1 MSEFDFELVDL
12 EHVLVGHEHSLE
24 SKALE
29 SHAFEATATRQK
41 NLQLSVLHAFELP
54 GSHVKK
60 HGSHVGSSHSHILA
74 LVPEQV
80 VDSISTDLLLEHL
93 SKQDKPVSQ
102 VHHRR
107 KLMNLIQDACR
118 HEQLPQDVLDM
129 LYSTGLFIQV
139 ASLPKQLVYF
149 LYHHLRGPLNC
160 LDHELVVFLQ
170 PFFPVFSIEVH
181 ISILTLLLA
190 REAQKFFV
198 SDVELHTLTFLPITS
213 YLLIPPRNEICRI
226 DGLDLE
232 LLAHALDV
240 L

>member
-1 MSEFDFELVDL
+1 MKE
-12 EHVLVGHEHSLE
+12 
-24 SKALE
+24 
-29 SHAFEATATRQK
+29 
-41 NLQLSVLHAFELP
+41 
-54 GSHVKK
+54 

-80 VDSISTDLLLEHL
+80 VDSFSTDLLLEHL

-107 KLMNLIQDACR
+107 ELVNLIQDASR
-118 HEQLPQDVLDM
+118 HEQLPQDVLGM

-139 ASLPKQLVYF
+139 ASLLNQMIYL
-149 LYHHLRGPLNC
+149 LYHHQRGPLNC

-170 PFFPVFSIEVH
+170 PFFPIFVIEVH
-181 ISILTLLLA
+181 ISILSLLLA
-190 REAQKFFV
+190 RKAQQFFV
-198 SDVELHTLTFLPITS
+198 SGVELHTLTLLSITS

-226 DGLDLE
+226 DGFDLE